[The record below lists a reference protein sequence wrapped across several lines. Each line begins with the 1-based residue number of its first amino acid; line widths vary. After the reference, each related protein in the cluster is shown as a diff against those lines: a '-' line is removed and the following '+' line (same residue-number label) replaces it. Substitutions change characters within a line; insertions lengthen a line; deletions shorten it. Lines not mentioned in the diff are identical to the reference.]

1 VYGKEVNMAII
12 SGRYTNLISL
22 TSQWNKH
29 TLNVVLEA
37 VKIMY
42 LLIAYKIYS
51 NEQNNNG
58 KYNYIITMYIK
69 IV

>member
-1 VYGKEVNMAII
+1 MAII

-37 VKIMY
+37 VQFMY

-51 NEQNNNG
+51 NVQNNNG
-58 KYNYIITMYIK
+58 KYNYIITIYIK